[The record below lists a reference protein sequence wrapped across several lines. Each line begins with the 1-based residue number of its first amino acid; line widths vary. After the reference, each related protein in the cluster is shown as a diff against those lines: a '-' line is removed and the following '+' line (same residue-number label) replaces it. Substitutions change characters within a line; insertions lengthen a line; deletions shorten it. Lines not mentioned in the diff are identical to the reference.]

1 LSTARFGTELADTGA
16 GWPNTVDPRPN
27 VGGGASRQVQ
37 HVRAMMQIKAVGH
50 FIAREELYPTIGTFA
65 SIGD

>member
-1 LSTARFGTELADTGA
+1 
-16 GWPNTVDPRPN
+16 
-27 VGGGASRQVQ
+27 
-37 HVRAMMQIKAVGH
+37 MMHIKAVGH